1 MDKSDIYN
9 EDFKDQ
15 IKKAIME
22 QIADESQKVN
32 HAISEIKYKIQMIA
46 TSKLSKDTKKRKIKE
61 ITDYI
66 TKNSVQWI
74 EHSNDIAS
82 SFLYNI
88 EKGESNANIK

>member
-1 MDKSDIYN
+1 MDKNDIYN

-32 HAISEIKYKIQMIA
+32 HAISEIKYKIQMIT

-66 TKNSVQWI
+66 TKNSAQWI

>member
-1 MDKSDIYN
+1 
-9 EDFKDQ
+9 
-15 IKKAIME
+15 
-22 QIADESQKVN
+22 
-32 HAISEIKYKIQMIA
+32 MIN

-61 ITDYI
+61 IIDYI
-66 TKNSVQWI
+66 TKNSAQWI

>member
-1 MDKSDIYN
+1 MNKNDIYN

-46 TSKLSKDTKKRKIKE
+46 NSKLSKDTKRKKIKE
-61 ITDYI
+61 ISDFI
-66 TKNSVQWI
+66 NKNSPQWI
-74 EHSNDIAS
+74 EHSKDIAS

-88 EKGESNANIK
+88 EKGESNAKFK

>member
-46 TSKLSKDTKKRKIKE
+46 NSKLSKDTKRKKIKE
-61 ITDYI
+61 ISDFI
-66 TKNSVQWI
+66 NKNSPQWI

-88 EKGESNANIK
+88 EKGESNAKFK

>member
-61 ITDYI
+61 IIDYI

-74 EHSNDIAS
+74 EHSNDITS